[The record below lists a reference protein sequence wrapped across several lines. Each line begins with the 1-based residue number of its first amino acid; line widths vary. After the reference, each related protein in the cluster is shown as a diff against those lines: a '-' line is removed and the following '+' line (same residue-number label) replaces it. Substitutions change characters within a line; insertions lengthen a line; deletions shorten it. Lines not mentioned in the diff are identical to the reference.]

1 MTAALIDFVLGKEFL
16 LVHGREAMWS
26 WFGAHMAWFRKIR
39 WMVLLAGFVLQP
51 AVANAPANIRL
62 ALVVGNSAYKTA
74 PLKNPVNDARA
85 MKEALELA
93 GFKVNLLLDAN
104 KAQLQA
110 ALLAHQTA
118 IQGTQGLSFFYYA
131 GHGVQLEAENFI
143 LPTDL
148 DIQSENDIA
157 EQAVNINKLVDGMS
171 KKGGRLNVFVLDAC
185 RDNPFR
191 PKQAFRGF
199 APVDAP
205 ARTLVGYATEPGNV
219 AMDGHEA
226 SSNGLYTAHLLRELK
241 NTNTPIDDVFKRIK
255 FGVRRASKGLQVP
268 AYSNG
273 IFEDIHLGLISSTA
287 SLSSE
292 DKKKQFEVERQAWNN
307 IKDSKNPE
315 QIFNFIETY
324 PASSLSEL
332 AQGILERI
340 DRKAITTQ
348 AFAGEAVQNPAENRF
363 RNGDVYNM
371 KLSYDNGQSVVVK
384 STVFDVND
392 ESAKYTNVFGVG
404 ATGQMTIAGAVISDG
419 QNTFDPP
426 YVLVP
431 GAEYQVGKRWRGRS
445 LRTNPKGQKAWM
457 DYTGK
462 VVAREQITVPAGNFL
477 TYRVEVQ
484 FQVEGDALLHAT
496 LWVQPEWGLA
506 VKTHFQFQDLNGR
519 VRSGVREM
527 MGRQRG

>member
-1 MTAALIDFVLGKEFL
+1 M
-16 LVHGREAMWS
+16 
-26 WFGAHMAWFRKIR
+26 FRKIQ
-39 WMVLLAGFVLQP
+39 WCGLFLWAALQP

-62 ALVVGNSAYKTA
+62 ALIVGNSSYKTA
-74 PLKNPVNDARA
+74 PLKNPENDARA

-93 GFKVNLLLDAN
+93 GFKVNLLLDVSSN
-104 KAQLQA
+104 QLKSAMQAHQA
-110 ALLAHQTA
+110 A
-118 IQGTQGLSFFYYA
+118 IKGSQGLSFVYYA
-131 GHGVQLEAENFI
+131 GHGVQLGTENFI
-143 LPTDL
+143 LPVDL
-148 DIQSENDIA
+148 LARSEQDIL
-157 EQAVNINKLVDGMS
+157 EQGVNVNKLVNDMS
-171 KKGGRLNVFVLDAC
+171 VQGGRLNVFVLDAC
-185 RDNPFR
+185 RDNPFQS
-191 PKQAFRGF
+191 KQATRGF

-219 AMDGHEA
+219 ALDGQED
-226 SSNGLYTAHLLRELK
+226 SQNGLYTAYLLRELK
-241 NTNTPIDDVFKRIK
+241 NINAPIDDVFKRIK
-255 FGVRRASKGLQVP
+255 FGVRRASKGQQVP

-273 IFEDIHLGLISSTA
+273 VFEDVHLGLLVSGA
-287 SLSSE
+287 SPSAQE
-292 DKKKQFEVERQAWNN
+292 KRQQFDIEREAWNK
-307 IKDSKNPE
+307 IKDNKSPE
-315 QIFNFIETY
+315 QIFQFIETY

-340 DRKAITTQ
+340 DRKTIRAQ
-348 AFAGEAVQNPAENRF
+348 AFEGEAVQNPAEGRF

-457 DYTGK
+457 DYAGK
-462 VVAREQITVPAGNFL
+462 VVAREPVTVSAGTFSA
-477 TYRVEVQ
+477 YRVEVQ
-484 FQVEGDALLHAT
+484 FQIEGEAQLNAT

-506 VKTHFQFQDLNGR
+506 IKTHFQFLDSNGR

-527 MGRQRG
+527 LGRQRG

>member
-1 MTAALIDFVLGKEFL
+1 MSL
-16 LVHGREAMWS
+16 
-26 WFGAHMAWFRKIR
+26 FRKIQ
-39 WMVLLAGFVLQP
+39 WLGLFFWVSLQP
-51 AVANAPANIRL
+51 AVANAPVNFRL
-62 ALVVGNSAYKTA
+62 ALIVGNSAYKTA
-74 PLKNPVNDARA
+74 PLKNPANDARA

-104 KAQLQA
+104 RDQLQTALQEHQA
-110 ALLAHQTA
+110 A
-118 IQGTQGLSFFYYA
+118 IRGTQGLSFFYYA
-131 GHGVQLEAENFI
+131 GHGVQLDDENFI
-143 LPTDL
+143 LPIDL
-148 DIQSENDIA
+148 HIQSESDIA
-157 EQAVNINKLVDGMS
+157 AQALNVNKLVEGMS
-171 KKGGRLNVFVLDAC
+171 QQGGRLNIFVLDAC
-185 RDNPFR
+185 RDNPFKS
-191 PKQAFRGF
+191 KQTFRGF

-219 AMDGHEA
+219 AMDGQDDA
-226 SSNGLYTAHLLRELK
+226 SNGLYTAHLLRELK

-255 FGVRRASKGLQVP
+255 FGVRRASQGLQVP

-273 IFEDIHLGLISSTA
+273 VFEDIHLGLTSSTA
-287 SLSSE
+287 NFLVE
-292 DKKKQFEVERQAWNN
+292 DKKKQFEIERQAWNR

-340 DRKAITTQ
+340 DRKAIRSQ
-348 AFAGEAVQNPAENRF
+348 AFGGEATQNPADGRF
-363 RNGDVYNM
+363 KNGDVYNM

-404 ATGQMTIAGAVISDG
+404 ATGQMTMAGAVISDG
-419 QNTFDPP
+419 QNTFEPP

-445 LRTNPKGQKAWM
+445 LRTNPKGEKVWM
-457 DYTGK
+457 DYSGK
-462 VVAREQITVPAGNFL
+462 VVAREQVTVPAGTFL
-477 TYRVEVQ
+477 AYRVEIQ
-484 FQVEGDALLHAT
+484 FQIEGDALLKAS

-506 VKTHFQFQDLNGR
+506 IKTNFQFQDLNGR

-527 MGRQRG
+527 LGRQRG